1 MSRKKLFIAP
11 LGSRKKREH
20 IFREILSI
28 CPENDFSSV
37 LYICPNNF
45 AINEAELDFHKYLK
59 QPAYL
64 PFESATLRHIAA
76 KFQPDIKSTVS
87 DRMRAIILCQLLG
100 EKNAGFSKLLSDL
113 YKKLKHYAPDKGLAL
128 LKDEIVS
135 RIFEEKSA
143 ERASGAIDK
152 LIAYEDRL
160 KKMEMADE
168 AEILKL
174 CIPLLTDQV
183 RSRTLVIDGF
193 FDPTPLEMKVINVM
207 IESSDNAFLLVEE
220 ESGIYRNL
228 KSGNHKLS
236 AEKLGSTINRKS
248 TGYYSY
254 PSMEDEVESIAKTAK
269 GLILEGADP
278 WSIVVT
284 FPSLKKYIPIVKR
297 VFKKHG
303 IPAAIEEHDLSS
315 SGPLIIIES
324 IFRCIEDDYPG
335 HDLLS
340 LLTSPYLSNIPPA
353 VKEWAVSYSY
363 RAGIVKGKDS
373 WLSIKETLLNSA
385 SGRPAEGEKERI
397 LALQGGIKD
406 VIEMI
411 EGMRGKRTLTSFI
424 EALEEALRRSG
435 FFDSLSGRDTDADN
449 IADILKTTFKEL
461 KNFDELYRPE
471 ARDAGSSIFYI
482 RHLLK
487 DIKGFTASSDSVRVV
502 PFELAAG
509 LEPRIL
515 FFGGAIEESLPSRPM
530 IDPILPERVKKEIG
544 LPSLEYSL
552 SRQKR
557 YFKRILNS
565 SRMEPYFSCPS
576 ADGDNLLLPS
586 PFLEWGSILTAALPN
601 IFTEE
606 NLLVMDGSRKGLEA
620 DLPTGQAGSGNSIK
634 GKETLKELSI
644 RTSAVVGG
652 HISVTSIDSYRRC
665 PQKFYIERILG
676 LYIEE
681 PPSFE
686 VEAMLWGNLAHR
698 TMEHLFRDGDVEPDR
713 MEGKLFKGLE
723 DALKKFPIGSFWASV
738 AEEIFRTLLPLLIKQ
753 ETEIR
758 EEGFHPH
765 EIEKKI
771 SAELDGLKLRGK
783 IDRIDINSQLTEED
797 KENKVVRILDYKT
810 GLPDRESLQL
820 PLYALMWQK
829 ENPDTVEKVGVYSLR
844 QGKITWYPS
853 KGGTDKYLEASLI
866 KAEEIASN
874 IREGTFPSE
883 PHNAQE
889 CRYCFYSPLCEGA
902 K

>member
-11 LGSRKKREH
+11 PGSRKKREH
-20 IFREILSI
+20 IFREILSL

-45 AINEAELDFHKYLK
+45 AINEAERDFHGYLK
-59 QPAYL
+59 RPAYL
-64 PFESATLRHIAA
+64 PFESATLRHLAA
-76 KFQPDIKSTVS
+76 KFQPDIKGKAS
-87 DRMRAIILCQLLG
+87 DRMRALILCQLLG

-152 LIAYEDRL
+152 LIAYEERL

-207 IESSDNAFLLVEE
+207 IESSDNAFLLIEE

-278 WSIVVT
+278 WDIMVT

-303 IPAAIEEHDLSS
+303 IPAVIEEHDLSS
-315 SGPLIIIES
+315 SGPLFIIES

-340 LLTSPYLSNIPPA
+340 LLTSPYLSNTPPA
-353 VKEWAVSYSY
+353 VREWAVSYSY
-363 RAGIVKGKDS
+363 RAGIVKGKAS

-385 SGRPAEGEKERI
+385 SGRSAEEEKETI

-406 VIEMI
+406 VIEMV
-411 EGMRGKRTLTSFI
+411 EGLRRSRTLTSFI
-424 EALEEALRRSG
+424 EALEETLRRSG
-435 FFDSLSGRDTDADN
+435 FFDSLSGRDADADN

-461 KNFDELYRPE
+461 KDFDELYRPE

-487 DIKGFTASSDSVRVV
+487 DIKGFTVSSGNVRVV
-502 PFELAAG
+502 PFELVAG
-509 LEPRIL
+509 LEPEIL

-557 YFKRILNS
+557 YFRRILNS

-586 PFLEWGSILTAALPN
+586 PFLEWGSVLTAALPD

-606 NLLVMDGSRKGLEA
+606 NLLVMDGYRKGLEA
-620 DLPTGQAGSGNSIK
+620 DSGNSMK
-634 GKETLKELSI
+634 SKETLKELSI

-652 HISVTSIDSYRRC
+652 HISVTAIDSYRRC

-681 PPSFE
+681 PPNFE

-698 TMEHLFRDGDVEPDR
+698 TMEHLFKDGDVEPDR
-713 MEGKLFKGLE
+713 IEGKLFEGLE

-753 ETEIR
+753 EAEIR

-783 IDRIDINSQLTEED
+783 IDRIDISSQLSSQNKED
-797 KENKVVRILDYKT
+797 RTIRILDYKT
-810 GLPDRESLQL
+810 GLPDKESLQL

-853 KGGTDKYLEASLI
+853 KGGTDEYLKASLI

-874 IREGTFPSE
+874 IKKGIFPSE
-883 PHNAQE
+883 PQSAQE
-889 CRYCFYSPLCEGA
+889 CRFCFHSPICEGV